1 MVSTGWQPALRL
13 RESNMNHHE
22 TVSAHRLLDAN
33 LNRAFEALRTLEDI
47 ARFQDQG
54 AFQTQ
59 YKILRHQ
66 LKAATQDWSREQ
78 LYASRD
84 SGGDVGREI
93 KTASESSRTGGLSEI
108 AEAAS
113 QRIQQ
118 SLRCLEEAAK
128 FVYPNSATAIES
140 VRYRVYDLNAQMLL
154 SQKRDVLF
162 LKQAKLYVLA
172 DCQLPPEQ
180 FIQRVRELSRS
191 GVDLIQIR
199 DKQLDAHALV
209 DYTQSA
215 IEVVDAKQTRIIVN
229 DRADIVQCTT
239 AYGLH
244 VGQTDLSV
252 AQSRSIIAPTCV
264 VGLSTHDMAQVKEAI
279 AVGADYIGCG
289 PTFVSNTKEF
299 TTFAGLSFLRLV
311 SAYLQEAGATLPVFA
326 IGGIDITNLKSLLE
340 TGVRRVAVS
349 KAIWGAERPGVAAEA
364 MRQILD
370 QCNES

>member
-1 MVSTGWQPALRL
+1 MVSTGWQPALRH

-22 TVSAHRLLDAN
+22 NVSAHRLLDAN
-33 LNRAFEALRTLEDI
+33 LNRAYEALRTLEDI

-54 AFQTQ
+54 SFQTQ

-66 LKAATQDWSREQ
+66 LRAATQEWSYEQ

-84 SGGDVGREI
+84 SSGDVGREI
-93 KTASESSRTGGLSEI
+93 KTESESSRIGGLSEI

-118 SLRCLEEAAK
+118 SLRCLEEASK

-154 SQKRDVLF
+154 SQKRDLLF

-180 FIQRVRELSRS
+180 FMQRVRELSRS

-199 DKQLDAHALV
+199 DKQLDAQALIR
-209 DYTQSA
+209 YTQSA

-239 AYGLH
+239 AFGLH

-264 VGLSTHDMAQVKEAI
+264 VGLSTHDMAQVKQAI
-279 AVGADYIGCG
+279 AVGADCIGCG

-299 TTFAGLSFLRLV
+299 STVAGLPFLREV
-311 SAYLQEAGATLPVFA
+311 SAFLQESNSTLPAFA
-326 IGGIDITNLKSLLE
+326 IGGIDLSKIQRLLE
-340 TGVRRVAVS
+340 TGIRRVAVS
-349 KAIWGAERPGVAAEA
+349 KAIWSVERPGVAAEA
-364 MRQILD
+364 FRQILD
-370 QCNES
+370 RCD